1 MIKYR
6 AVKYGR
12 EMIRQVEVAGETAKM
27 VEIADCTGRVFRHK
41 KEGVYF
47 DTFEEAK
54 AHLMDVSIGKM
65 DVATRRLWAEQ
76 DRYVDIF
83 ELEDPKQTEAAE

>member
-1 MIKYR
+1 MIKYH
-6 AVKYGR
+6 AVGYGR
-12 EMIRQVEVAGETAKM
+12 NMIRQVEVVGETAKM
-27 VEIADCTGRVFRHK
+27 VDI
-41 KEGVYF
+41 F

-54 AHLMDVSIGKM
+54 AHLMDVAMGKM